1 MIRHRIEVDVV
12 PRRVRTAVKRGN
24 VEGMR
29 ETKKMGTSKMN
40 AEIANGTSEL
50 TGNTHLRD
58 VPKPALRRTVDVVIA
73 EVEHRAFAYNLAWT
87 DMVEN
92 EKALAKS
99 QQWADDAKHELN
111 RVKKELDA
119 LIAAIGR

>member
-1 MIRHRIEVDVV
+1 
-12 PRRVRTAVKRGN
+12 VKRGN
-24 VEGMR
+24 GESMLINKD
-29 ETKKMGTSKMN
+29 TKKMGMPKELSKK
-40 AEIANGTSEL
+40 
-50 TGNTHLRD
+50 TGNAVAELRE

-73 EVEHRAFAYNLAWT
+73 EVEHRAFAYNSAHT

-92 EKALAKS
+92 ELRLAKS

>member
-1 MIRHRIEVDVV
+1 M
-12 PRRVRTAVKRGN
+12 KRGN
-24 VEGMR
+24 GESMK
-29 ETKKMGTSKMN
+29 ETKKMGTQKKTDALDNLDVLERAAKKHSLSNGYGKG
-40 AEIANGTSEL
+40 AESRE
-50 TGNTHLRD
+50 
-58 VPKPALRRTVDVVIA
+58 VPKPALRRMVDVVIA